1 MTKTP
6 QTNNFRSLA
15 RFDVKP
21 GMEAEFESAFK
32 ACGMLERPRLVPGMI
47 AVQLVQ
53 SETTTTEYLV
63 MGEWDS
69 RESYASWQSQ
79 SFKGLDKSLIKRF
92 LATLND
98 QKPGQL
104 FIMRD
109 QS

>member
-6 QTNNFRSLA
+6 QINNFRSLV

-21 GMEAEFESAFK
+21 GKEAEFESAFK
-32 ACGMLERPRLVPGMI
+32 ACGMLERPRLVQGMI

-53 SETTTTEYLV
+53 SETITTEYLV

-79 SFKGLDKSLIKRF
+79 SFKGLDKDLIKRF
-92 LATLND
+92 LASLNNP
-98 QKPGQL
+98 QPGQL
-104 FIMRD
+104 YITRD